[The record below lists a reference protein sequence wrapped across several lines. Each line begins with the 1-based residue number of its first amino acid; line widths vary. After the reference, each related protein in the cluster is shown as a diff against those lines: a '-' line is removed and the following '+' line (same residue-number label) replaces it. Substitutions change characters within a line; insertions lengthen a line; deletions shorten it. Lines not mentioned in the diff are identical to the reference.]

1 MTGSHGG
8 LLGGRPDTALK
19 AAALAALFNDA
30 GIGIDEAGVTRLPA
44 LDSRGI
50 AAGTVAASSARIG
63 DARSTYEDGI
73 LTRVN
78 QRAAAHGIAPGYDRP
93 TICRDRPPSCGKDRE
108 KRMTDSAYSS
118 NRPSGRM
125 NGGRALAE
133 MLRLAEVGPMFGM
146 GGFQL
151 LPFYDALA
159 QLGMRHFL
167 INDERCGAFA
177 ADAYARVTNRPGVC
191 DGTLGPGATNLVT
204 GLIESLNAGVPVIAL
219 AGDTN
224 RAHSWKNM
232 TQECRQT
239 EILRPAVKELIR
251 VEMTSRVPELLR
263 RAFAVATSGRPGP
276 VLLDVPEDVC
286 HGEHD
291 FTAEDFAIDPATLSV
306 PARRIRPDRA
316 DISRAAALIAHAKRP
331 LLLVGGGIHLSAG
344 YDALLGFAEA
354 QSIPVAHTM
363 SGKGGIACT
372 HPLSVGLFGRYSRIA
387 NELIEASDCLVVVG
401 CKLGEIATKRYA
413 LPPETIPLIH
423 LDIVAEEIGRCRTA
437 DVALWGDARAG
448 LEDLAEA
455 LAGEARRA
463 RAARADYVGEIPSRM
478 ASWRDEAAAR
488 LRSEERPIHMA
499 RLCTELN
506 KALPADSILVADG
519 GFAGHWTGL
528 LYDTKSPGRHFI
540 PDRGLASI
548 GYGLPG
554 GIGAA
559 LAAPSSPVVA
569 ITGDGGFNMMLGE
582 LETARR
588 AGIGLTIVVVNNA
601 ASGYVKALQHAIFRG
616 RYQSSDLVEM
626 DYAAIARA
634 MGCNGIR
641 IEDPDLLGE
650 ALHTG
655 LAERTRPTVLD
666 VVVTRDPARMLPA
679 VDNRTVEIKQGDRVA

>member
-1 MTGSHGG
+1 MS
-8 LLGGRPDTALK
+8 
-19 AAALAALFNDA
+19 
-30 GIGIDEAGVTRLPA
+30 EA
-44 LDSRGI
+44 
-50 AAGTVAASSARIG
+50 
-63 DARSTYEDGI
+63 
-73 LTRVN
+73 N
-78 QRAAAHGIAPGYDRP
+78 RA
-93 TICRDRPPSCGKDRE
+93 
-108 KRMTDSAYSS
+108 S

-125 NGGRALAE
+125 NGGRAMAE

-159 QLGMRHFL
+159 QLGMQHYL
-167 INDERCGAFA
+167 INDERAGAFA
-177 ADAYARVTNRPGVC
+177 AEAYARVTNRPGIC

-204 GLIESLNAGVPVIAL
+204 GLIEALNAGTPMVAF

-232 TQECRQT
+232 TQECRQV

-251 VEMTSRVPELLR
+251 VEQTSRIPELLR
-263 RAFAVATSGRPGP
+263 RGFAVATSGRPGP

-286 HGEHD
+286 HGEHE
-291 FTAEDFAIDPATLSV
+291 FAAADFAIDATTLRV
-306 PARRIRPDRA
+306 PSRRIRPDRA
-316 DISRAAALIAHAKRP
+316 EIGRAAALIARARRP
-331 LLLVGGGIHLSAG
+331 LILVGGGIHLSAA
-344 YDALLGFAEA
+344 YDALLTFSEA

-372 HPLSVGLFGRYSRIA
+372 HPLSAGLFGRYSRIA

-413 LPPETIPLIH
+413 LPSKSIPLIH
-423 LDIVAEEIGRCRTA
+423 LEIVAEEIGRCLPA
-437 DVALWGDARAG
+437 EVALWGDARAG
-448 LEDLAEA
+448 LEDLTDALAENARHARARSAEYIAEIPKRMAAWREEA
-455 LAGEARRA
+455 L
-463 RAARADYVGEIPSRM
+463 P
-478 ASWRDEAAAR
+478 R
-488 LRSEERPIHMA
+488 LDSQEQPIHMA
-499 RLCTELN
+499 RLCRELN
-506 KALPADSILVADG
+506 RALPADSILVADG
-519 GFAGHWTGL
+519 GFAAHWTGL
-528 LYDTKSPGRHFI
+528 LYDTKIAGRRFI

-559 LAAPSSPVVA
+559 LAAPATPVVA

-582 LETARR
+582 LETGRR

-601 ASGYVKALQHAIFRG
+601 ASGYVKALQHAMYRG

-626 DYAAIARA
+626 DYAAIART

-641 IEDPDLLGE
+641 IEDPDRLAA
-650 ALHTG
+650 ALASG
-655 LAERTRPTVLD
+655 LTERTRPTVLD
-666 VVVTRDPARMLPA
+666 VIVTRDPARMLPA

>member
-1 MTGSHGG
+1 MSNAE
-8 LLGGRPDTALK
+8 R
-19 AAALAALFNDA
+19 A
-30 GIGIDEAGVTRLPA
+30 G
-44 LDSRGI
+44 
-50 AAGTVAASSARIG
+50 
-63 DARSTYEDGI
+63 
-73 LTRVN
+73 
-78 QRAAAHGIAPGYDRP
+78 
-93 TICRDRPPSCGKDRE
+93 
-108 KRMTDSAYSS
+108 
-118 NRPSGRM
+118 NRPAGRM
-125 NGGRALAE
+125 NGGRAIAE
-133 MLRLAEVGPMFGM
+133 MLRLAGVGPMFGM

-177 ADAYARVTNRPGVC
+177 AEAYARVTNRPGVC

-204 GLIESLNAGVPVIAL
+204 GLIEGLNAGTPMIAL

-232 TQECRQT
+232 TQECRQA

-251 VEMTSRVPELLR
+251 VELTSRVPELLR

-291 FTAEDFAIDPATLSV
+291 FTAEDFAIDPSTLCV

-316 DISRAAALIAHAKRP
+316 DITRAAALIARAKRP
-331 LLLVGGGIHLSAG
+331 LILVGGGIHLSAG
-344 YDALLGFAEA
+344 HEALLALAETH
-354 QSIPVAHTM
+354 SIPVAHTM
-363 SGKGGIACT
+363 SGKGGVACI
-372 HPLSVGLFGRYSRIA
+372 HPLSAGLFGRYSRIA
-387 NELIEASDCLVVVG
+387 NELIEASDCLLVVG

-413 LPPETIPLIH
+413 LPPEAIPLIH
-423 LDIVAEEIGRCRTA
+423 LDIVAEEIGRCRPA
-437 DVALWGDARAG
+437 AVALWGDAKAG
-448 LEDLAEA
+448 LEDLSEA
-455 LAGEARRA
+455 LADDARRV
-463 RAARADYVGEIPSRM
+463 RNARADYAAEIPTRM
-478 ASWRDEAAAR
+478 AAWREEAAPR
-488 LRSEERPIHMA
+488 LDSAERPIHMA
-499 RLCTELN
+499 RLCRELN
-506 KALPADSILVADG
+506 KALPASSILVADG

-559 LAAPSSPVVA
+559 LAAPATPVVA
-569 ITGDGGFNMMLGE
+569 ITGDGGFNMTLGE

-601 ASGYVKALQHAIFRG
+601 ASGYVKALQHAMFRG

-641 IEDPDLLGE
+641 VEDPDQLGT
-650 ALHTG
+650 ALRTG
-655 LAERTRPTVLD
+655 LGERTRPTVLD

>member
-1 MTGSHGG
+1 
-8 LLGGRPDTALK
+8 
-19 AAALAALFNDA
+19 
-30 GIGIDEAGVTRLPA
+30 
-44 LDSRGI
+44 
-50 AAGTVAASSARIG
+50 
-63 DARSTYEDGI
+63 
-73 LTRVN
+73 
-78 QRAAAHGIAPGYDRP
+78 
-93 TICRDRPPSCGKDRE
+93 
-108 KRMTDSAYSS
+108 
-118 NRPSGRM
+118 M

-133 MLRLAEVGPMFGM
+133 MLRLAGVGPMFGM

-151 LPFYDALA
+151 LPFYDALS

-177 ADAYARVTNRPGVC
+177 AEAYARVTNRPGVC

-204 GLIESLNAGVPVIAL
+204 GLIEALNAGTPMIAL

-232 TQECRQT
+232 TQECRQV

-251 VEMTSRVPELLR
+251 VELTSRVPELLR

-291 FTAEDFAIDPATLSV
+291 FAAEDFAIDPTTLSA
-306 PARRIRPDRA
+306 PARRTRPDRA
-316 DISRAAALIAHAKRP
+316 DIARAAALIARAKRP
-331 LLLVGGGIHLSAG
+331 LILVGGGIHLSAG
-344 YDALLGFAEA
+344 YETLLALAQA

-372 HPLSVGLFGRYSRIA
+372 DPLSIGLFGRYSRIA
-387 NELIEASDCLVVVG
+387 NELIEASDCLLVVG

-413 LPPETIPLIH
+413 LPPESIPLIH
-423 LDIVAEEIGRCRTA
+423 LDIVAEEIGRCRPA
-437 DVALWGDARAG
+437 SVALWGDARAG

-455 LAGEARRA
+455 LTDDGRRA
-463 RAARADYVGEIPSRM
+463 RAARADYIGEIPTRM
-478 ASWRDEAAAR
+478 ATWREEAAPR
-488 LRSEERPIHMA
+488 LDSSERPIHMA
-499 RLCTELN
+499 RLCRELN
-506 KALPADSILVADG
+506 SALPADSILVADG

-528 LYDTKSPGRHFI
+528 LYDTKSLGRRFI

-559 LAAPSSPVVA
+559 LAAPQTPVVA

-601 ASGYVKALQHAIFRG
+601 ASGYVKALQHAMFRG

-634 MGCNGIR
+634 MGCTGIR
-641 IEDPDLLGE
+641 VEDPERLGA
-650 ALHTG
+650 ALREG
-655 LAERTRPTVLD
+655 LAERSRPTILD
-666 VVVTRDPARMLPA
+666 IVVTRDPGRMLPA
-679 VDNRTVEIKQGDRVA
+679 VDNRTVEIRQGDRVA